1 MISSKDIEAVLRVF
15 KDAEEQ
21 ASLAYDEQRDCE
33 DKQNDILHEFEF
45 LVMSHNE
52 RGRLGKTLAEVRKS
66 RRAAKNAVE
75 LLGPLCEWI
84 TNYKPA
90 INALKRTLGD
100 MRKIE
105 DRQANRTYR
114 LKTDGKGEIIGVKR
128 QETEVD
134 HAD

>member
-1 MISSKDIEAVLRVF
+1 MDGF
-15 KDAEEQ
+15 NFDAWNAEMMQPKEED
-21 ASLAYDEQRDCE
+21 A
-33 DKQNDILHEFEF
+33 K
-45 LVMSHNE
+45 
-52 RGRLGKTLAEVRKS
+52 
-66 RRAAKNAVE
+66 RA
-75 LLGPLCEWI
+75 
-84 TNYKPA
+84 
-90 INALKRTLGD
+90 LGD

>member
-1 MISSKDIEAVLRVF
+1 MIGVKDVEAVLRVF

-21 ASLAYDEQRDCE
+21 ASLAYDEQRACE

-52 RGRLGKTLAEVRKS
+52 RGRLDKELAEVRKS

-84 TNYKPA
+84 TNYQPA

-134 HAD
+134 HAQ

>member
-1 MISSKDIEAVLRVF
+1 MIGAKDVEAVLRVF

-21 ASLAYDEQRDCE
+21 ASLAYDEQRACE

-84 TNYKPA
+84 ATSQPA

-100 MRKIE
+100 MKIE

-134 HAD
+134 HAQ

>member
-1 MISSKDIEAVLRVF
+1 MIGSKDIEAVLRVF
-15 KDAEEQ
+15 KDAQEQ
-21 ASLAYDEQRDCE
+21 ASLAFDEQKECQ
-33 DKQNDILHEFEF
+33 DKQNDILHEFE
-45 LVMSHNE
+45 LLEMSHNE

-84 TNYKPA
+84 DANQSA

-114 LKTDGKGEIIGVKR
+114 LKTDNKGEIIGGKKS
-128 QETEVD
+128 ETEVD